1 MRAGICVCL
10 FYKCNPYHST
20 GTQQDP
26 MNERNKR
33 VPAWSVCARHTCIQL
48 WPAGA
53 KLWTCKDD
61 EE

>member
-1 MRAGICVCL
+1 MRL

-33 VPAWSVCARHTCIQL
+33 VPAWSVCAQHTCIQL
-48 WPAGA
+48 WPADA
-53 KLWTCKDD
+53 KLWTCEDD